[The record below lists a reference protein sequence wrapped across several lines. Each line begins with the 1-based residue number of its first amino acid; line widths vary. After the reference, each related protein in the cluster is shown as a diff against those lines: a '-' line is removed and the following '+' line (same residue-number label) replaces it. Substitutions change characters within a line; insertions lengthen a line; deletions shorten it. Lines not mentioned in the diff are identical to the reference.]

1 MASEVKLKVAAA
13 LMTDVGRS
21 VARLDSQTRKALG
34 LVSGDYIK
42 IRGTKTTV
50 AIYWPAKRNDENLGI
65 IRMDG
70 FLRANAGVRLGETV
84 YVSKTT
90 LPDATRVIL
99 TTRRRR
105 FTRDFIELLK
115 SHLLNKPLTKGDLV
129 NMSLGGTDFQF
140 RVASILPSKS
150 ARVAPN
156 TRLDIQFSERDVE
169 ERPSQT
175 VTYEDIGGL
184 GPQLEKIREMIELP
198 LRVPELFK
206 RLGITPPKGV
216 LLQGPPGTGKTLIAK
231 AVANESGAHF
241 ITINGPEIMS
251 KFYGASEQRIRQ
263 VFKEAEENAPSIIF
277 IDEIDSIAPKRSE
290 VTGEVERRVVAQL
303 LALMD
308 GLEQRGDV
316 IVIGAT
322 NRPDALDE
330 ALRRPGRF
338 DREIEIGVPDKKG
351 RLEILQ
357 IHVRGMPLAKD
368 VDLEKIAAITHGF
381 VGADIAALCREAA
394 MHALRRALPHV
405 DLESGTIPPEVLNSL
420 EVTHADFEAA
430 FNDVHPSAMR
440 EVFVE
445 SPNVHWEDIGGLH
458 DIKVKL
464 QEAVEVPFKKPSVF
478 NEMGIRPP
486 RGVLL
491 FGPPGTGKTMLAKAI
506 ATESEANF
514 ISVRGP
520 EVFNKYVG
528 ETEKAIRDIFKKA
541 RQVAPCVVFF
551 DEIDAI
557 ASSRGRSVDSAVA
570 ERLVN
575 QLLAEMDGLSSLRH
589 VVVIGATNRA
599 DMLDPAILRPGRFD
613 EILFVPAPD
622 EDARVEILKV
632 QTKNMPIDESVDL
645 RRIAQMTEGYTG
657 ADIEALCREAAM
669 HAIRENWTPRKVTMA
684 DFENALKVVP
694 PSLSPEE
701 LKAYYKMAENLRK
714 RKPMSTKPTGIYV

>member
-1 MASEVKLKVAAA
+1 MAEEVKLKVAAA

-21 VARLDSQTRKALG
+21 VARLDTKTRNALG

-70 FLRANAGVRLGETV
+70 FLRSNAGVRLGETV

-140 RVASILPSKS
+140 RVASILPAKS
-150 ARVAPN
+150 ARVSPN
-156 TRLDIQFSERDVE
+156 TKLDIQFSERDVE

-405 DLESGTIPPEVLNSL
+405 DLESGTIPPEVLNNL

-458 DIKVKL
+458 DIKIKL

-622 EDARVEILKV
+622 EEARVEILKV
-632 QTKNMPIDESVDL
+632 QTKNMPLDENVDL

-669 HAIRENWTPRKVTMA
+669 HAIRENWKPRKVTMS

-694 PSLSPEE
+694 PSLSPDE

-714 RKPMSTKPTGIYV
+714 RKPMTTKPSGIYV